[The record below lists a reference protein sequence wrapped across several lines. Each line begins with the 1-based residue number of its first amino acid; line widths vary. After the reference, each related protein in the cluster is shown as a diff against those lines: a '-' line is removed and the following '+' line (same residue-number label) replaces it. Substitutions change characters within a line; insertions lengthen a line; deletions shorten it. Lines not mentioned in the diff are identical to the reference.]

1 MGKIQISATLPILII
16 VFLGTVGLSHE
27 TVYSCNASASCG
39 CSMNPAVVSRIIGG
53 EAANSSTWGWTVSLF
68 INGTNYTKLC
78 GGSIISDSWVI
89 TAAHCV
95 SGYISSQ
102 VIACAGSTLLWTG
115 TQIRVVRNI
124 IMHPNYNSPPFAND
138 IALLQ
143 LQFPFNMSD
152 PNLSL
157 VCLPSVNETTL
168 SMGEWPSAGTT
179 VNVL

>member
-1 MGKIQISATLPILII
+1 MGKIQISATGLILMI
-16 VFLGTVGLSHE
+16 VFLGTVESNHE

-39 CSMNPAVVSRIIGG
+39 CSMNPAVVSRIVGG
-53 EAANSSTWGWTVSLF
+53 EAANSSTWGWAVSLSM
-68 INGTNYTKLC
+68 NRRYLC

-95 SGYISSQ
+95 LGYIPSQ
-102 VIACAGSTLLWTG
+102 VIVYAGSTLRWTG

-124 IMHPNYNSPPFAND
+124 IMHPNYNPNTLVND

-143 LQFPFNMSD
+143 LQSSFNMSD
-152 PNLSL
+152 PSLSL

>member
-16 VFLGTVGLSHE
+16 VFLGTLGLSHE
-27 TVYSCNASASCG
+27 TVYSCNTSASCG
-39 CSMNPAVVSRIIGG
+39 CSTNPAVVTRIVGG
-53 EAANSSTWGWTVSLF
+53 EAANSSTWGWAVSLS
-68 INGTNYTKLC
+68 IANRSIC

-102 VIACAGSTLLWTG
+102 VIVYAGSTLGWTG
-115 TQIRVVRNI
+115 TQIRVVGNI
-124 IMHPNYNSPPFAND
+124 IMHPNYNSTTDVND

-143 LQFPFNMSD
+143 LQSPFNMND
-152 PNLSL
+152 PSLSL

-168 SMGEWPSAGTT
+168 SMGEWPSAGTS

>member
-1 MGKIQISATLPILII
+1 MGKTQISATLLIWMI
-16 VFLGTVGLSHE
+16 VFLGTVESNHE

-39 CSMNPAVVSRIIGG
+39 CSMNPAVVSRTVGG
-53 EAANSSTWGWTVSLF
+53 EAANSFTWGWTVSLS
-68 INGTNYTKLC
+68 IARRRLC
-78 GGSIISDSWVI
+78 GGSIISNSWVI

-95 SGYISSQ
+95 SRFRSSQ
-102 VIACAGSTLLWTG
+102 VIVYAGSTLRWTG

-124 IMHPNYNSPPFAND
+124 IMHPNYNWITKVND

-143 LQFPFNMSD
+143 LQSPFEMSD

-168 SMGEWPSAGTT
+168 STGEWPSAGTT

>member
-1 MGKIQISATLPILII
+1 MGKIQISDTLPILII
-16 VFLGTVGLSHE
+16 VFLGTVESNHE

-53 EAANSSTWGWTVSLF
+53 EAANSSTWGWAVSLY
-68 INGTNYTKLC
+68 IVNRGRC

-95 SGYISSQ
+95 SGAGSSQ
-102 VIACAGSTLLWTG
+102 VIVYAGSTLLETG

-152 PNLSL
+152 PSLSL

-168 SMGEWPSAGTT
+168 STGEWPSAGTT

>member
-16 VFLGTVGLSHE
+16 VFLGTVESNHE

-39 CSMNPAVVSRIIGG
+39 CSMNPAVVSRIVGG
-53 EAANSSTWGWTVSLF
+53 EAANSSTWDWTVSLSIAHRWF
-68 INGTNYTKLC
+68 C

-95 SGYISSQ
+95 SGFRPSQ
-102 VIACAGSTLLWTG
+102 VIVYAGSTLVSYG
-115 TQIRVVRNI
+115 TQVRVVGDI
-124 IMHPNYNSPPFAND
+124 IMHPNYNSTTFVND
-138 IALLQ
+138 IALLRLQ
-143 LQFPFNMSD
+143 LPFNMSD
-152 PNLSL
+152 PSLSL

-168 SMGEWPSAGTT
+168 SLSEWPSAGTT

>member
-1 MGKIQISATLPILII
+1 MSYTLPILITI
-16 VFLGTVGLSHE
+16 FLSTVGLSHQ

-39 CSMNPAVVSRIIGG
+39 CSRNPAVVTRIVGG
-53 EAANSSTWGWTVSLF
+53 EAANSSTWGWAVS
-68 INGTNYTKLC
+68 ISIASRYLC

-95 SGYISSQ
+95 SDHISSQ
-102 VIACAGSTLLWTG
+102 ITVYAGSTRRWVG
-115 TQIRVVRNI
+115 TQIRAVRNT
-124 IMHPNYNSPPFAND
+124 IMHPNYDSTTFVND

-152 PNLSL
+152 PSLSL

-168 SMGEWPSAGTT
+168 SMGEWPPAGTT